1 MDHAHDAVQD
11 GGDHDG
17 YVADGAHDD
26 GRPDLADSP
35 PLAAAPVPVI
45 PATVSGRLREAR
57 EALGMTTADIAART
71 RITLRHVNALDR
83 GDLASLPGRP
93 YVMGFVRSYARV
105 VGLDEA
111 AMAALARKEM
121 ETTAAP
127 PPPRTVH
134 QFDVDDPAKTPSRTV
149 TWIAI
154 GLVVA
159 VLGAGAVFWRSYL
172 APDAALP
179 SLVSPALVSND
190 PSPVPSA
197 PAAAAAPPAAQPAG
211 PVVFTAREDG
221 IWVKFYDGHGTQL
234 LQKQLA
240 LNESYTV
247 PADAIEPRLW
257 TGRPDALAITI
268 GGQAVPALSDHR
280 GIMRDVPVTA
290 QALLARTQPA
300 SQPAAQFP
308 GQPPVPGVA
317 SGPASGPASG
327 TGAPGHNLPGSRL
340 LRHRPRIHADAA
352 ASDGAASAAP
362 AAAAPPAAP
371 SPAASAPA
379 AQ

>member
-11 GGDHDG
+11 DGDHDS
-17 YVADGAHDD
+17 YLANGAHDD
-26 GRPDLADSP
+26 GRPDPGPGPSLVS
-35 PLAAAPVPVI
+35 APIAMAPAI
-45 PATVSGRLREAR
+45 PATVSARLRQAR
-57 EALGMTTADIAART
+57 EALGMSTADIAART
-71 RITLRHVNALDR
+71 RITLRHVTALDQ

-111 AMAALARKEM
+111 TMAALARKEM

-127 PPPRTVH
+127 PSPRTVH
-134 QFDVDDPAKTPSRTV
+134 QFDVDDPAKTPSRVV

-154 GLVVA
+154 GLFVA

-179 SLVSPALVSND
+179 SLVSSD
-190 PSPVPSA
+190 PPPLPSA
-197 PAAAAAPPAAQPAG
+197 PPAPAPVAALPVAQRSG

-221 IWVKFYDGHGTQL
+221 IWVKFYDGHGKQL
-234 LQKQLA
+234 MQKQLA

-247 PADAIEPRLW
+247 PADAVEPRLW

-280 GIMRDVPVTA
+280 GIMRDVPVNA
-290 QALLARTQPA
+290 QALLARA
-300 SQPAAQFP
+300 QPAAQP
-308 GQPPVPGVA
+308 AAQLAGQPVVMP
-317 SGPASGPASG
+317 G
-327 TGAPGHNLPGSRL
+327 TGAPVHVVPGSRL
-340 LRHRPRIHADAA
+340 QRHRSRVPADAA
-352 ASDGAASAAP
+352 APDAAAA
-362 AAAAPPAAP
+362 AAAAPVPAPDAP
-371 SPAASAPA
+371 SASAPA
-379 AQ
+379 TQ